1 MIMPGPGSRTKT
13 KRERDMELMA
23 RMDRRGYS
31 QYQIAR
37 HLGISQPQVCYD
49 LKEIRKRYTEAISE
63 EYRAKVEEKRQQL
76 REVRV
81 EAWRA
86 WEKSKAD
93 ARKVTEEVG
102 FGPRGEVEKTTK
114 TTEHRLPDPAYLK
127 TIIDTLKQESELD
140 GLNAP
145 KKIQA
150 NVSVINWDRL
160 MDWSDSQ
167 GPDTGSD
174 EIEAELASIEE
185 RVEREAAGLLPVP
198 PTTGVQ

>member
-114 TTEHRLPDPAYLK
+114 
-127 TIIDTLKQESELD
+127 ESELD

-160 MDWSDSQ
+160 LDWSDSQ

-185 RVEREAAGLLPVP
+185 RVEREAAGLLPGP